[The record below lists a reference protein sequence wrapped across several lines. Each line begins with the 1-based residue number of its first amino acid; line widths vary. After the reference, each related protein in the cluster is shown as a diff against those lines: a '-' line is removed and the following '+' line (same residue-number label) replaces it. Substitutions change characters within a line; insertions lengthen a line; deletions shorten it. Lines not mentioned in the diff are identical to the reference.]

1 MFGSLSRYPA
11 KDAYPVYA
19 WEKALIEQHE
29 EEKEDLEASK
39 DELERLLYVEKEKSR
54 LNVNVVNYLHRKM
67 TEKDAELTG
76 LKLGKREMQAEID
89 TLKAENKR
97 LKRVVDF
104 TSQDL
109 DLMND
114 IMHKTPSTGNVDKC

>member
-1 MFGSLSRYPA
+1 M
-11 KDAYPVYA
+11 YA

-67 TEKDAELTG
+67 AEKDAELTG
-76 LKLGKREMQAEID
+76 LNLGKREMQAEID
-89 TLKAENKR
+89 TLRDENKR

-109 DLMND
+109 DLMNT
-114 IMHKTPSTGNVDKC
+114 ILHKTPSTGNVDKC